1 MKTVSLKIDDI
12 IFNETEKV
20 LAKIK
25 KPRNRYINDALDFY
39 NKLHKRN
46 ALAEKL
52 QRESKLIA
60 KDSLKVLHEFEKI
73 DDDD

>member
-46 ALAEKL
+46 ALSEKL
-52 QRESKLIA
+52 HRESELVA
-60 KDSLKVLHEFEKI
+60 KDSIKILHEFEKF
-73 DDDD
+73 DDSD

>member
-12 IFNETEKV
+12 IFSETEKV
-20 LAKIK
+20 LMQIK

-46 ALAEKL
+46 ALAKKL
-52 QRESKLIA
+52 HQESDLVT
-60 KDSLKVLHEFEKI
+60 KDSLKILHEFEKF
-73 DDDD
+73 DDND

>member
-1 MKTVSLKIDDI
+1 MKTVSLKIDDV

-39 NKLHKRN
+39 NKLYKRN

-52 QRESKLIA
+52 QRESELVA
-60 KDSLKVLHEFEKI
+60 KDSIKILHEFEKF

>member
-1 MKTVSLKIDDI
+1 MKTVSLKIDDV
-12 IFNETEKV
+12 IFDETEKV

-46 ALAEKL
+46 VLAEKL

-60 KDSLKVLHEFEKI
+60 KDSLKILHEFEKI

>member
-1 MKTVSLKIDDI
+1 KTVSLKIDDI
-12 IFNETEKV
+12 IFSETEKV
-20 LAKIK
+20 LMQIK

-52 QRESKLIA
+52 HQESDLVA
-60 KDSLKVLHEFEKI
+60 KDSLKILHEFEKF
-73 DDDD
+73 DDND